1 MRPFSLFKRLS
12 TRTVNQ
18 AKILDSLLKKDN
30 VEIGKVINLA
40 IDDDLLVKRIDGRL
54 IHRASGRSY
63 NIFFSPPKEEGKDD
77 ITGEPLYKRA
87 DDNAEALR
95 TRLQEFHSQTTPVL
109 EYYKEK
115 VVNVNAD
122 SDMDQIT
129 ADIREALEK

>member
-1 MRPFSLFKRLS
+1 MLS